1 MLKVVTKCEEI
12 HAIWECMTPLF
23 EVGSVDSKNKD
34 LCKFGQIFSL
44 VAVSIQTAKHKM
56 I

>member
-1 MLKVVTKCEEI
+1 MVKVLAKCEEI

-34 LCKFGQIFSL
+34 LCKFGQIFFICSC
-44 VAVSIQTAKHKM
+44 SYSNS
-56 I
+56 

>member
-1 MLKVVTKCEEI
+1 MVKVVEKCEEI
-12 HAIWECMTPLF
+12 PAIWECMMPLF

-34 LCKFGQIFSL
+34 LCKFGQFFSF
-44 VAVSIQTAKHKM
+44 VAVSFQTSKHKM